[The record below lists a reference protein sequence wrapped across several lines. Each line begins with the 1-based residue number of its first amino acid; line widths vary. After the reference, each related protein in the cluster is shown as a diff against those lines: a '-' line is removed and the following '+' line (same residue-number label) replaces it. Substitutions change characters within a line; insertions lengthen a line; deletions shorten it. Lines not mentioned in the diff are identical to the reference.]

1 MAISFVYNWRRVSR
15 QEPCPVC
22 GKGDWCLVAR
32 DGSQALCMRRE
43 SARCG
48 PAGGWLHPLVP
59 GRIPP
64 QAEVMVSPVGSPRR
78 VAPMEVLDQ
87 IYQGLLGQLSLSA
100 HHRAQLRDRGMDEE
114 EIEAGGYRTF
124 TRHRRADIARHLAD
138 QFTPAALTRVPGFYI
153 DDNGQSAYLTLAGP
167 AGLLIPCR
175 DASGYLTGLQIRR
188 DQGSPRYLP
197 LTSYTESKPRRGGTP
212 VTVSLLRHVAYPPRI
227 TDPRVFITEGTI
239 KAQMAA
245 WRLGAVVISSPGVAC
260 WSAAG
265 IVETAVKLAKP
276 GGMVVVAYDAD
287 KTRKSAVAQAEA
299 SLCRALEAAGLDV
312 RVARWDAEVGKGL
325 DDLLVAGGTFRLE
338 EPEDWETSSRLPS
351 RVIEV
356 DLPPPPDPS
365 GLFEGLT
372 YTVEEVRQH
381 LYATAARLFEEGAPG
396 LHLFTSPPGSGKTT
410 CILQALTDLARAGRL
425 VDWRDRTPIHRRV
438 LFLTDTKEALAE
450 LVAAVPGL
458 REIAAFREGRS
469 DDPASPWYC
478 ERKAEVDELAHARH
492 NAARE
497 LCWTC
502 YERLPHCPYM
512 CSKQQAER
520 QDILLAPKAVALSD
534 PSFLDGPADL
544 SPFSAVVVD
553 ESLTPALLEDVRITR
568 REVHA
573 LEEGL
578 ERCGARPDDPLRIF
592 LDLLRQVLEGGERP
606 QARPCWLPL
615 PGLLCEAARS
625 RDIDLTELLEQLAW
639 AIRRDEAG
647 DGAGLLPCEESFY
660 SQGRRVVPL
669 RFVRELVGRLREECE
684 RPEGADVSSWLEF
697 AHQGT
702 GSRIHLVLKPSALHR
717 ALSSVLVLNTD
728 ACPDTHLLRFV
739 FPHFEVHDW
748 PVHQHIHVTQFSN
761 SSYSKSVLMAHR
773 SCRDDVDR
781 LVRFY
786 RLVEDRVLVI
796 THKSL
801 LPEEPVSELD
811 DDAFVGWWGKHHRAL
826 NRFADIDALVVASY
840 FCENLGVLRA
850 RVHALRDSRE
860 PCAAGK
866 ALSGADPQRSAEYRI
881 YEGYR
886 DEQGRG
892 RARLIPLDADPDV
905 QTAIDASWSGAVHQA
920 IGRGRPLLRD
930 PDNPLRVFL
939 LPAVPVEGLRI
950 DDLQSTAAI
959 LGKDHP
965 VNDLNRS
972 KQDEAS
978 DRVAEA
984 IRILVA
990 EGKNPTIN
998 AIYTRFGGRWHTIR
1012 RELER
1017 WRREQGMA

>member
-1 MAISFVYNWRRVSR
+1 
-15 QEPCPVC
+15 VC

-43 SARCG
+43 SARSA
-48 PAGGWLHPLVP
+48 PAGGWLHLLAP
-59 GRIPP
+59 GRIAP
-64 QAEVMVSPVGSPRR
+64 QPDVVASPVGSPRR
-78 VAPMEVLDQ
+78 VAPLEILDQ
-87 IYQGLLGQLSLSA
+87 VYEALLGQLSLSA
-100 HHRAQLRDRGMDEE
+100 HHAAQLLARGMDDA
-114 EIEAGGYRTF
+114 EIAAGGYRTF

-138 QFTPAALTRVPGFYI
+138 QFTPGALTRVPGFYI

-175 DASGYLTGLQIRR
+175 DADGHLTGLQIRR
-188 DQGSPRYLP
+188 DQAGPRYLP

-239 KAQMAA
+239 KAHMAA
-245 WRLGAVVISSPGVAC
+245 WRLGAVVVSSPGVAC
-260 WSAAG
+260 WNAAG

-276 GGMVVVAYDAD
+276 GGSVVVAYDAD
-287 KTRKSAVAQAEA
+287 RAKKSAVAQAEA
-299 SLCRALEAAGLDV
+299 ALCRALEAAGLCV
-312 RVARWDAEVGKGL
+312 HVARWDAHVGKGL
-325 DDLLVAGGTFRLE
+325 DDLLVAGGTFGLE

-356 DLPPPPDPS
+356 DLPPPQASS

-381 LYATAARLFEEGAPG
+381 IYTTAVRLLEEGVPG

-410 CILQALTDLARAGRL
+410 CILQALADLARAGHL
-425 VDWRDRTPIHRRV
+425 VDWRDRAPIHRRV

-450 LVAAVPGL
+450 LVSAVPGL

-478 ERKAEVDELAHARH
+478 ARKAEVDELAHARH

-502 YERLPHCPYM
+502 HERLPHCPYM
-512 CSKQQAER
+512 RSKQQAER
-520 QDILLAPKAVALSD
+520 QNILLAPKAVALSD

-568 REVHA
+568 REVNA

-578 ERCGARPDDPLRIF
+578 ERCGAGEGDPFRTF
-592 LDLLRQVLEGGERP
+592 LDLLRHVLEGGERP

-615 PGLLCEAARS
+615 PGLLRETARS
-625 RDIDLTELLEQLAW
+625 RDIDLAGLLERLAS
-639 AIRRDEAG
+639 AIQREDASG
-647 DGAGLLPCEESFY
+647 GAGLLPFEESFY

-669 RFVRELVGRLREECE
+669 RFMRDLVARLREDHE

-702 GSRIHLVLKPSALHR
+702 GSRIHLALKQRALHR
-717 ALSSVLVLNTD
+717 ALSSMLVLNTD
-728 ACPDTHLLRFV
+728 ACPDVHSLRFA

-748 PVHQHIHVTQFSN
+748 PVDQHVHVTQFSN

-773 SCRDDVDR
+773 SCRDDVER
-781 LVRFY
+781 LVGFY

-801 LPEEPVSELD
+801 LPEETICGSD

-826 NRFADIDALVVASY
+826 NRFSDIDALVVASY

-850 RVHALRDSRE
+850 RVQVLRDSLE
-860 PCAAGK
+860 PRAE
-866 ALSGADPQRSAEYRI
+866 SGTMPGPDPERSSEYRI

-905 QTAIDASWSGAVHQA
+905 QAAIDASWSGAVHQA

-930 PDNPLRVFL
+930 PENPLRVFL
-939 LPAVPVEGLRI
+939 LPAVPVEGLNV

-959 LGKDHP
+959 LGKGHP
-965 VNDLNRS
+965 VTDLNRG
-972 KQDEAS
+972 KQDEAAE
-978 DRVAEA
+978 RVAEA
-984 IRILVA
+984 IGILVS
-990 EGKNPTIN
+990 EGKQPTIN
-998 AIYTRFGGRWHTIR
+998 AIYTRFGGRWSTIR

-1017 WRREQGMA
+1017 WKREQGMA

>member
-1 MAISFVYNWRRVSR
+1 
-15 QEPCPVC
+15 
-22 GKGDWCLVAR
+22 
-32 DGSQALCMRRE
+32 
-43 SARCG
+43 
-48 PAGGWLHPLVP
+48 
-59 GRIPP
+59 
-64 QAEVMVSPVGSPRR
+64 MVSPVGSPRR
-78 VAPMEVLDQ
+78 VAPLEILDQ
-87 IYQGLLGQLSLSA
+87 VYEALLGQLSLSD
-100 HHRAQLRDRGMDEE
+100 HHAAQLRARGMDDA
-114 EIEAGGYRTF
+114 EIAAGGYRTF
-124 TRHRRADIARHLAD
+124 TRHRRADIARRLAD
-138 QFTPAALTRVPGFYI
+138 QFTPGALTRVPGFYI
-153 DDNGQSAYLTLAGP
+153 DDNGHSAYLTLAGP

-175 DASGYLTGLQIRR
+175 DAHGHLTGLQIRR

-197 LTSYTESKPRRGGTP
+197 LTSYTENKPRRGGTP
-212 VTVSLLRHVAYPPRI
+212 VTVSLLRHVAYPPQV

-245 WRLGAVVISSPGVAC
+245 WRLGAIVISSPGVAC
-260 WSAAG
+260 WNAAG

-276 GGMVVVAYDAD
+276 GGSVVVAYDAD
-287 KTRKSAVAQAEA
+287 KMRKSAVAQAEA
-299 SLCRALEAAGLDV
+299 SLCRALEAAGLSV
-312 RVARWDAEVGKGL
+312 RVARWDAETGKGL

-338 EPEDWETSSRLPS
+338 EPEDFETSSRLPS

-356 DLPPPPDPS
+356 HLPPPQPSS
-365 GLFEGLT
+365 GLFESRA
-372 YTVEEVRQH
+372 YTADEVRQH
-381 LYATAARLFEEGAPG
+381 IYTTAAQLLEEGVPG

-410 CILQALTDLARAGRL
+410 CILRALADLSRAGRL
-425 VDWRDRTPIHRRV
+425 VDWRDRTPVQRRV

-450 LVAAVPGL
+450 LVSAVPGL

-478 ERKAEVDELAHARH
+478 ARKAEVDELAHARH

-512 CSKQQAER
+512 RSKQQAER
-520 QDILLAPKAVALSD
+520 QNILLAPKAVALSD

-568 REVHA
+568 RDVNA

-578 ERCGARPDDPLRIF
+578 ERCGVGEGDPFRTF
-592 LDLLRQVLEGGERP
+592 LDLLRHVLEGGERP

-615 PGLLCEAARS
+615 PGLLVEAARS
-625 RDIDLTELLEQLAW
+625 RHIDLAALLDRLAS
-639 AIRRDEAG
+639 AIQRADASG
-647 DGAGLLPCEESFY
+647 GTGLLDFEERFY

-669 RFVRELVGRLREECE
+669 RFVRELVARLRDEHS

-702 GSRIHLVLKPSALHR
+702 GSRIHLVLKQSALHK
-717 ALSSVLVLNTD
+717 ALSSVLVLNAD
-728 ACPDTHLLRFV
+728 ACPDVHALRFA

-748 PVHQHIHVTQFSN
+748 PVEQHIHVTQFSN

-773 SCRDDVDR
+773 SCREDVQR
-781 LVRFY
+781 LVEFY

-801 LPEEPVSELD
+801 LPEERVNEPD

-850 RVHALRDSRE
+850 RVQALRDSRE
-860 PCAAGK
+860 PRTHSD
-866 ALSGADPQRSAEYRI
+866 ALSDAEPGRSSEYRI

-886 DEQGRG
+886 DDRGRG
-892 RARLIPLDADPDV
+892 RARLIPVDADPDV

-939 LPAVPVEGLRI
+939 LPAIPVEGLRV

-965 VNDLNRS
+965 VTGLNRE
-972 KQDEAS
+972 KRDEAS
-978 DRVAEA
+978 DRVTEA

-990 EGKNPTIN
+990 EGKRPTIN
-998 AIYTRFGGRWHTIR
+998 AIYTRFGGRWNTIR

-1017 WRREQGMA
+1017 WRREHGMA